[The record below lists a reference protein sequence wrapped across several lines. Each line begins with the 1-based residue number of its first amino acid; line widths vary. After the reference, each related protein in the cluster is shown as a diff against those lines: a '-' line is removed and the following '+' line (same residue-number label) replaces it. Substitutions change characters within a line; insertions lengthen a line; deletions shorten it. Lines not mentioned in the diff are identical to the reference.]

1 MYYKETLADKINYL
15 DGKIKVNQAH
25 YDLEREKAK
34 IFALSSDELKKYKY
48 LTSKDL
54 GYKPGVDIEYSAL
67 GKIFNKVLEENSK
80 KKME

>member
-1 MYYKETLADKINYL
+1 MNW
-15 DGKIKVNQAH
+15 
-25 YDLEREKAK
+25 
-34 IFALSSDELKKYKY
+34 KKYKY

-80 KKME
+80 KNGIRVNIAISKVKMKKNYESRKKAIKSD